1 MIHASNQLKNLSN
14 HFLLYKQ
21 SSDPPQQDPSQFV
34 GPPRPE
40 EVLKP
45 SPRSQDNDALKALH
59 NLLINKPFLLKPPF
73 KPERPTLKDLGIEEP
88 DEAEKALE
96 ALKFLQLQERAVER
110 LRQQALER
118 QAQQNTGLLAGLGIA
133 AMLLYL
139 LFSSKKKKDSDNTAS
154 KK

>member
-14 HFLLYKQ
+14 HFLLHKQ

-45 SPRSQDNDALKALH
+45 
-59 NLLINKPFLLKPPF
+59 FLLKPPF

-88 DEAEKALE
+88 NEVEKALE

-154 KK
+154 KR